1 MTHDGPRPAQKPGEP
16 PAPRG
21 PHGPHAVHGPGGPD
35 PDALPEELAGLLAEI
50 VPPGGTFR
58 HREHIHLAY
67 LAVRRHGTDRAA
79 DKVSAWI
86 RHLAA
91 YQRAPQKFNAT
102 VTRAWTEIVAYHMAI
117 APPGTDFAGFAE
129 RYPALLDKRL
139 LTRHYTARTL
149 ASPAARTGWVE
160 PDLAAF
166 PGADGP
172 AEATVSRPG

>member
-1 MTHDGPRPAQKPGEP
+1 MTHDGPRAAQSPDGPHAP
-16 PAPRG
+16 PG
-21 PHGPHAVHGPGGPD
+21 PHGPHDAHGPGDPH
-35 PDALPEELAGLLAEI
+35 PDALPEELAVLLAEI
-50 VPPGGTFR
+50 VPPGGAFR

-79 DKVSAWI
+79 DKVSGWI

-102 VTRAWTEIVAYHMAI
+102 VTRAWTEIVAHHMAI
-117 APPGTDFAGFAE
+117 APPGTDFASFAE

-160 PDLAAF
+160 PDRAAF
-166 PGADGP
+166 PW
-172 AEATVSRPG
+172 R